1 MSSTDQPKFRLAIR
15 HEGAFVNAYYAQMST
30 MDGAV
35 LIGSIRHNVC
45 QADEATFT
53 MFKALMTDAMRTAVE
68 KSLGLKVVT
77 THEQDAPEHEK
88 AGHA

>member
-1 MSSTDQPKFRLAIR
+1 MSGPEQTKFRLAIR
-15 HEGAFVNAYYAQMST
+15 HEGHFINAYYAQMGT

-45 QADEATFT
+45 QADEAVFT
-53 MFKALMTDAMRTAVE
+53 MFKALMTDAIRTAVE
-68 KSLGLKVVT
+68 KSLGLSVT
-77 THEQDAPEHEK
+77 QTFEQDAPEHEK

>member
-1 MSSTDQPKFRLAIR
+1 MSSTEQTKFRLAIR
-15 HEGAFVNAYYAQMST
+15 HEGAFINAYYAQMGT

-53 MFKALMTDAMRTAVE
+53 MFKALMIDAIRTAVE
-68 KSLGLKVVT
+68 KSLGLAVT
-77 THEQDAPEHEK
+77 QTFEQDAPEHEK